1 MRIRK
6 AFTKKKLP
14 KVYLNSVNENT
25 ITNTLKDGTFTGNG
39 EGFRGNIEVE
49 VLVKDGKII
58 EINIINSSDDKAFLN
73 KASKGIIEKI
83 INEQNTDV
91 DVVSGATYSS
101 NGIINAVKDA
111 LK

>member
-1 MRIRK
+1 MSLPDISLIRK
-6 AFTKKKLP
+6 
-14 KVYLNSVNENT
+14 EN
-25 ITNTLKDGTFTGNG
+25 LW
-39 EGFRGNIEVE
+39 
-49 VLVKDGKII
+49 KII